1 MLEIGKSL
9 KERREELGFTLKQ
22 MSEKTKVPTNKLQAI
37 ENGDIKY
44 FDNDL
49 TYLKFYVRY
58 YCNALH
64 LDFEI
69 FRDSLDLAL
78 DDFSNTS
85 KMIKINEINEIH
97 NHVKE
102 RVINKP
108 TNKKRKFDISFISFA
123 SSIILLVI
131 TLILVFVFLI
141 LPNINKQEIPII
153 NNTELPSPIV
163 DNEEDIVEEIVEEIE
178 PLILTV
184 SQIDEVNYEITGF
197 SDNQELV
204 MLINFRSNAYVRIRV
219 DGDTAINL
227 PSKLYNVGT
236 VLDFKFNATGES
248 ILEVYIGWM
257 NGNTITI
264 NDIVIPIDE
273 TIARR
278 NGSVTFT
285 FRLKGEN

>member
-44 FDNDL
+44 FNNDL

-69 FRDSLDLAL
+69 FRDRLDLAL
-78 DDFSNTS
+78 DEFSNTS
-85 KMIKINEINEIH
+85 KMMKISEINEIH
-97 NHVKE
+97 DRVKE
-102 RVINKP
+102 RVINKS
-108 TNKKRKFDISFISFA
+108 TSRKRQFDISFISFV

-131 TLILVFVFLI
+131 TLVLVFIFLI
-141 LPNINKQEIPII
+141 LPNINKPEVPEI

-163 DNEEDIVEEIVEEIE
+163 DNEEEDVSVEVE
-178 PLILTV
+178 PQILTV
-184 SQIDEVNYEITGF
+184 SQIDEINYEITGF
-197 SDNQELV
+197 SENQELV
-204 MLINFRSNAYVRIRV
+204 MLINFRSNAYVKIRV
-219 DGDTAINL
+219 DGGTAVNL
-227 PSKLYNVGT
+227 ASKLYNVGT
-236 VLDFKFNATGES
+236 ELDFKFNATAES

-273 TIARR
+273 TIAKR

-285 FRLKGEN
+285 FRLKGAN

>member
-64 LDFEI
+64 LDFEL
-69 FRDSLDLAL
+69 FRDSLDLTL
-78 DDFSNTS
+78 DEFSNTS
-85 KMIKINEINEIH
+85 KMMKISEINEIH
-97 NHVKE
+97 DRVKE

-108 TNKKRKFDISFISFA
+108 TTRKRQLDVSFISFV

-131 TLILVFVFLI
+131 TLVLVFVFLI
-141 LPNINKQEIPII
+141 LPNINKQEIPTS
-153 NNTELPSPIV
+153 NNTDLPSPIV
-163 DNEEDIVEEIVEEIE
+163 DNDEEDIIEEVV
-178 PLILTV
+178 PQVLTI

-219 DGDTAINL
+219 DGDTAVNL

-236 VLDFKFNATGES
+236 VLDFRFNAAGES

-264 NDIVIPIDE
+264 NDIVVPIDE

-285 FRLKGEN
+285 FRLKGAN